1 MLLSGL
7 HLSKWESVWKDLIW
21 SQKQRVHYFS
31 MLSKTIISSL
41 PMLSFTVYRSVQ
53 LDISMALIG
62 SLVTFFFLYSF
73 FSFTIINKY
82 VTYTRILKPWCYVK
96 LHTEAQRHL
105 KPQAQSHSRAQMLWM
120 QMIPWSHDITY
131 TLKSKQR
138 KSL

>member
-1 MLLSGL
+1 MKGL
-7 HLSKWESVWKDLIW
+7 NMVSEAKSALFQYAFKNNNLI
-21 SQKQRVHYFS
+21 
-31 MLSKTIISSL
+31 
-41 PMLSFTVYRSVQ
+41 FTS
-53 LDISMALIG
+53 AK
-62 SLVTFFFLYSF
+62 LYSLQICATGYFHGSYRIFSHILFLIFLLF
-73 FSFTIINKY
+73 FHNSKY

-105 KPQAQSHSRAQMLWM
+105 KPQAQSHSHAQMLWM